1 MSEPVATNRK
11 AYQNYAI
18 LEKWECG
25 MVLKGTE
32 VKSLRAGEVDFK
44 DSFAR
49 FEKEEM
55 YLYNFYIRP
64 YLQGGLLNE
73 DPDRPRKLL
82 LHKQEIKKLIGKVTQ
97 KGLTLVPTKIYFNN
111 RGIAKI
117 ELGLAKG
124 KKIYDKREA
133 MKKREMD
140 RGLDRVVKT
149 RRKGFR

>member
-1 MSEPVATNRK
+1 MSEPIATNRK

-18 LEKWECG
+18 LDKWECG
-25 MVLKGTE
+25 MVLKGAE

-49 FEKEEM
+49 FEKDEV

-97 KGLTLVPTKIYFNN
+97 KGLTLVPTKIYFNK
-111 RGIAKI
+111 RGMAKL
-117 ELGLAKG
+117 ELALAKG
-124 KKIYDKREA
+124 KKIYDKRESI
-133 MKKREMD
+133 KKREMD

-149 RRKGFR
+149 RRK

>member
-49 FEKEEM
+49 FEEGEV

-97 KGLTLVPTKIYFNN
+97 KGLTLVPTKIYFNK
-111 RGIAKI
+111 RGIAKL
-117 ELGLAKG
+117 ELALAKG

-133 MKKREMD
+133 MKKREID

-149 RRKGFR
+149 RRK